1 MTEQLSTSPN
11 RLSAATLQLIQNR
24 PFLVWISGLTLMVSV
39 AAIAGTG
46 LLSPGP
52 IEEETQT
59 TEAIAPPAPAAI
71 GRPNPQVQTPDLPWW
86 FFGGLA
92 LGCMGGSWLIARY
105 LLSSSPRSPQPQPQR
120 RPPTRNPV
128 SPPQETHAK
137 VEPVVTVMPAE
148 EIHPLDGTEDLAEI
162 MDIRKRKS
170 LSAVL
175 RGY

>member
-59 TEAIAPPAPAAI
+59 SEAIAPPI
-71 GRPNPQVQTPDLPWW
+71 TQRPQTQIQSPELPWW
-86 FFGGLA
+86 FFGVLA

-105 LLSSSPRSPQPQPQR
+105 LLSSSSRSPEPQSQH
-120 RPPTRNPV
+120 RPPTRHPV
-128 SPPQETHAK
+128 SPPQAANMP
-137 VEPVVTVMPAE
+137 VEPVVTVMSAE
-148 EIHPLDGTEDLAEI
+148 EMHPLDGTEDLAEI